1 MARVTVEDCIEK
13 VKNRFELIL
22 MASKR
27 AKDLERGAQPSVPR
41 DNDKSTIIALREIAE
56 ETISLEG
63 LNKLSKRSLVETDD
77 ENPFINANPDSE
89 RDLLSDE
96 IGSLEDEE
104 DDDDDD
110 LDEEDIA
117 ALDDL
122 DAALDESEE
131 IEIEE

>member
-27 AKDLERGAQPSVPR
+27 AKDLERGAQPSLPR

-63 LNKLSKRSLVETDD
+63 LNKLAKRSLVEHDD
-77 ENPFINANPDSE
+77 ENPFINANPEEE
-89 RDLLSDE
+89 RDLLSEEIEDLDE
-96 IGSLEDEE
+96 
-104 DDDDDD
+104 DDDDD

-131 IEIEE
+131 TEIEE

>member
-27 AKDLERGAQPSVPR
+27 AKDLERGAQPSIPR

-63 LNKLSKRSLVETDD
+63 LNKLAKRSLVERDD
-77 ENPFINANPDSE
+77 ENPFINANPEEE
-89 RDLLSDE
+89 RDLLSEE
-96 IGSLEDEE
+96 IEDLDEE
-104 DDDDDD
+104 DDDEED

-117 ALDDL
+117 ALGDL
-122 DAALDESEE
+122 DAVLDDVEESK
-131 IEIEE
+131 IEE